1 MLSRLKKIAKRAG
14 AIIVAGIVTLTALP
28 VIPVQV
34 AETKNY
40 KMLSKCMILFRKQ
53 EKITRHQITQSYSG

>member
-28 VIPVQV
+28 VIPVQA
-34 AETKNY
+34 AETK
-40 KMLSKCMILFRKQ
+40 ILQMTTDMARKLQ
-53 EKITRHQITQSYSG
+53 N